1 MSRLLLPISW
11 LGFALLAGCGETDS
25 SGQEGSARVD
35 GVTDSEIVIG
45 AHTDL
50 TGPIAI
56 WGTGIAN
63 GARMRFGEANDAGG
77 VHGRQIRYIL
87 EDAQYQVPRAVSAAN
102 KLIKKDKIL
111 AMVMAIGTPTNNA
124 VMVQQFKD
132 GVPNLF
138 PVTGARSMVEPFQ
151 KLMFSQMGVYYEE
164 MRAAVRYFIEEKGA
178 TTPCVV
184 YQDTDYG
191 QEVLDGVEDQA
202 AEMGITIAARSAHQP
217 TESEFTAAIIR
228 MRAAG
233 CDLVLMG
240 TVHRDTILVLEAA
253 RKADWSDVAWVGN
266 EAAYG
271 QVIADQESGSGEGYY
286 AFVPLA
292 LRYADEE
299 LSPELR
305 DWFNR
310 YWERYGEY
318 PGLPAMIGYR
328 GADLTVHAFEIA
340 GRELNRDSL
349 IAAVESIDDYQDLFG
364 YQLQY
369 GPDDH
374 KGVGSSVLSQIQ
386 NGRWVTVGKS
396 ISY

>member
-11 LGFALLAGCGETDS
+11 LGLALLTGCGDSDS
-25 SGQEGSARVD
+25 SGQSDSPRVN

-63 GARMRFGEANDAGG
+63 GARMRFDEANDAGG
-77 VHGRQIRYIL
+77 IHGRQIRYIL
-87 EDAQYQVPRAVSAAN
+87 EDVQYQVPRAVSAAN
-102 KLIKKDKIL
+102 KLINKDKIL

-178 TTPCVV
+178 TTPCVI

-202 AEMGITIAARSAHQP
+202 TQMGIEIAAQSAHQP

-228 MRAAG
+228 MREAS

-240 TVHRDTILVLEAA
+240 TVHRDTVLVLEAA
-253 RKADWSDVAWVGN
+253 RKAGWSNVAWVGN

-286 AFVPLA
+286 AFVPMA

-299 LSPELR
+299 LSPPLR

-310 YWERYGEY
+310 YKDRYDVY
-318 PGLPAMIGYR
+318 P
-328 GADLTVHAFEIA
+328 
-340 GRELNRDSL
+340 
-349 IAAVESIDDYQDLFG
+349 
-364 YQLQY
+364 
-369 GPDDH
+369 
-374 KGVGSSVLSQIQ
+374 
-386 NGRWVTVGKS
+386 
-396 ISY
+396 